1 MEKYD
6 RKISKILLAT
16 GWSQE
21 TLAGKIGVS
30 FVTLNSWANGK
41 AEPRETMREK
51 LDLIYAEV
59 MGSEA
64 VDQNHLKALKN
75 LAIAKKATV
84 KKILSDRAL
93 LEKITT
99 SLTYHNNATEGSTM
113 TEKDV
118 AAVIYDNKTL
128 RNRTAIEQREAI
140 NHQTA
145 LYFLLDELSEKGTEF
160 LFTPDLIKSVHLRMM
175 NGIISDAGYYRNHS
189 VRIRGAYVPLAN
201 FIKIPELIE
210 KWCNKANAETMD
222 KIELLA
228 TSHADFEKIHPF
240 SDGNGRT
247 GRLLLFILALKL
259 GLTPPILRKER
270 HLAYYKYLE
279 LLQLKEISDPLE
291 QFIAEEIL
299 ATSELIQGK
308 F

>member
-1 MEKYD
+1 MEKYSK
-6 RKISKILLAT
+6 KINEILNAT

-21 TLAGKIGVS
+21 LLASKVGVS
-30 FVTLNSWANGK
+30 FVTLNSWANEK
-41 AEPRETMREK
+41 AEPRESAREK
-51 LDLIYAEV
+51 LDLVYAEV

-64 VDQNHLKALKN
+64 IDNERLKDLKALAVAQKT
-75 LAIAKKATV
+75 TV
-84 KKILSDRAL
+84 KKILADRDL

-118 AAVIYDNKTL
+118 AAVIFDNKIL
-128 RNRTAIEQREAI
+128 RNRTAVEQREAI

-145 LYFLLDELSEKGTEF
+145 LYFLLDELLEQGANFK
-160 LFTPDLIKSVHLRMM
+160 FTPDLIRATHLRMM
-175 NGIISDAGYYRNHS
+175 NGIISDAGIYRNHA

-201 FIKIPELIE
+201 FIKIPELMAN
-210 KWCNKANAETMD
+210 WCNKVNSETTD
-222 KIELLA
+222 KIGLLA
-228 TSHADFEKIHPF
+228 ASHAEFEKIHPF

-247 GRLLLFILALKL
+247 GRLTLFILALKL
-259 GLTPPILRKER
+259 GVVPPILRKER

-279 LLQLKEISDPLE
+279 LLQMREISDPLE

-299 ATSELIQGK
+299 WTAEMIK
-308 F
+308 